1 MVKLIFNKA
10 VLKQREDWRYED
22 AGTFAENIGD
32 TYRVKF
38 SKANLAGKARVTILL
53 SETGNYE
60 QDGELL
66 YCTVALSEWIRNAVT
81 KMSQEDVMCH
91 LLKLSIL
98 VDKEDRSKYFLAMPR
113 KEGAGNMLPDFQV
126 EELKAHKP
134 VQKFEDAF

>member
-38 SKANLAGKARVTILL
+38 SKANLAGKSRVTILL

-66 YCTVALSEWIRNAVT
+66 YCTVALSEWIRGAVT
-81 KMSQEDVMCH
+81 RMSQEDVMCH

-98 VDKEDRSKYFLAMPR
+98 VDKDDRSKYFLAMPR

-126 EELKAHKP
+126 DELKAHQP
-134 VQKFEDAF
+134 REKFEDAF